1 MCLYDHGVLLFDVI
15 GGGQNYV
22 SGERSKV
29 LARAIG
35 VSERVIDETADETCG
50 FTCATM
56 VGFQDFQLLYF
67 EMFSRIQPPPC
78 FGKKNETNAEMTAGE
93 LQQTDFDMHDS
104 ARDVSNLL

>member
-1 MCLYDHGVLLFDVI
+1 
-15 GGGQNYV
+15 
-22 SGERSKV
+22 V

-35 VSERVIDETADETCG
+35 VSERVIDEIADETCG